1 MLQEVVLSCR
11 VVLEKIA
18 GLYLLLKIQTQFV
31 AVRFIVFKA
40 FFFFCIFADGVNTI
54 KLLTNINFLVKS
66 GSPLY
71 IPLLFSV

>member
-1 MLQEVVLSCR
+1 M
-11 VVLEKIA
+11 LEKIA

-40 FFFFCIFADGVNTI
+40 FFFCFFFFSIFADGVNTI
-54 KLLTNINFLVKS
+54 KVLTNINFLVKS

>member
-40 FFFFCIFADGVNTI
+40 FFFAFFFFPF
-54 KLLTNINFLVKS
+54 LLM
-66 GSPLY
+66 G
-71 IPLLFSV
+71 